1 MLSEELLF
9 IGKNANMKIG
19 VAGSV
24 GRDHLMTFPGKFT
37 DSLVADSLEKV
48 SLSFLV
54 DGLDVRRGG
63 CAANIAFGLG
73 VLGLNPILIS
83 AVGKDWQDYEAWLT
97 RHGVDTSHVLVSQT
111 LVTALYMVTT
121 DTELN
126 QIASFFPGAMSEA
139 RNIEL
144 QPIMDKVGKL
154 DLLVISPDDPQ
165 AMLNHSEIAREQGIP
180 FVADPSQQM
189 ARMDGPEIRRLISGA
204 AYLFLNEYELALA
217 IQKTGWTDS
226 EILEQVGVRVVT
238 LGSLGAKVEKVGQA
252 SIAVGIA
259 KEKAKV
265 DPTGVGDAFRSGF
278 IAGLAWGLS
287 HERCAQL
294 GSMLAT
300 YVIETKGTQEYH
312 FTRPEFLAR
321 FALGFGDSAAAD
333 VAEHMVHF
341 GFNS

>member
-1 MLSEELLF
+1 
-9 IGKNANMKIG
+9 MKIG

-37 DSLVADSLEKV
+37 DSLVAGSLEKV

-63 CAANIAFGLG
+63 CAANIAFGMG

-83 AVGKDWQDYEAWLT
+83 AVGKDWDDYAAWLT
-97 RHGVDTSHVLVSQT
+97 RHGVDTSHVLISET
-111 LVTALYMVTT
+111 LHTALYMVTT

-144 QPIMDKVGKL
+144 QPIMDKTGAL
-154 DLLVISPDDPQ
+154 DLLVISPDDPE
-165 AMLNHSEIAREQGIP
+165 AMLNHSDVARAQGIP
-180 FVADPSQQM
+180 FAADPSQQM
-189 ARMDGPEIRRLISGA
+189 ARMDGQEIKRLISGA
-204 AYLFLNEYELALA
+204 AYLFMNEYELALA
-217 IQKTGWTDS
+217 IQKTGWTDAQM
-226 EILEQVGVRVVT
+226 LEEVGIRIVT
-238 LGSLGAKVEKVGQA
+238 LGSQGAKVEKAGEAPIQ
-252 SIAVGIA
+252 VGIA
-259 KEKAKV
+259 KERAKV
-265 DPTGVGDAFRSGF
+265 DPTGVGDSFRSGF
-278 IAGLAWGLS
+278 IAGLAWGLN

-312 FTRPEFLAR
+312 FTQAEFLER
-321 FALGFGDSAAAD
+321 FRVAFGESAASD
-333 VAEHMVHF
+333 VAQHLVHF
-341 GFNS
+341 GF